1 MSSYNTEDIKKAI
14 NRYLKIREHSRK
26 ELQHKLLIKNFNE
39 EAINSCI
46 DFFKDQNLQSDERY
60 AENFIR
66 VKYEAKKGPLLIK
79 SHLSHTGVDKV
90 IVETLLSNYTEKQ
103 WIDSAVSA
111 LQKKYSSGN
120 DTADKM
126 RNFLISRGF
135 YKNTIDNAI
144 KIFYNHE
151 H

>member
-39 EAINSCI
+39 EDINSCI

-60 AENFIR
+60 AENYIR
-66 VKYEAKKGPLLIK
+66 VKYESKKGPLLIK
-79 SHLSHTGVDKV
+79 NHLSHTGVDKS
-90 IVETLLSNYTEKQ
+90 IIETLLSNYTEKQ

-111 LQKKYSSGN
+111 LQKKYTSVN
-120 DTADKM
+120 DVADKM
-126 RNFLISRGF
+126 RNFLASRGF

-144 KIFYNHE
+144 KIFYNHG

>member
-39 EAINSCI
+39 EDINSCI

-79 SHLSHTGVDKV
+79 NHLSHTSVDKV

-111 LQKKYSSGN
+111 LQKKYSNGN
-120 DTADKM
+120 DNADKM

-151 H
+151 Y